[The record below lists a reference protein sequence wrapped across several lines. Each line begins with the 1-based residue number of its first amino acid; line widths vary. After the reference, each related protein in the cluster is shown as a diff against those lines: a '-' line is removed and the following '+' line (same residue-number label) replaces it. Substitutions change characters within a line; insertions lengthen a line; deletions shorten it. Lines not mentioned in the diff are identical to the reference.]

1 MALNFKRRNFDLIL
15 GGNSVLRGQW
25 GPGTAA
31 QSCGCP
37 NPGGTQGHGWALG
50 NLSRWGQP
58 AHGRDRTGWA
68 LRSFPTQGI
77 LWSYDSY
84 NCSEVNIQIPNI
96 VLSKHIRVTQLA
108 FRLLCIT
115 KSVPLCYVMQP
126 ARFQAISVFCSPQNI
141 LKCIARLLE
150 KLCTLHKPAVG
161 NDLAAYI
168 SWMS

>member
-1 MALNFKRRNFDLIL
+1 MARGHGGMALNFKRRNFDLIL

-25 GPGTAA
+25 GPGIAA

-68 LRSFPTQGI
+68 LRSFSTQGM

-96 VLSKHIRVTQLA
+96 VLSKHIWVTQLA
-108 FRLLCIT
+108 FRLCALQEAYLCAT
-115 KSVPLCYVMQP
+115 WCNLQDFRPSVYSAVPRIYSSALPVFWRSC
-126 ARFQAISVFCSPQNI
+126 AR
-141 LKCIARLLE
+141 CINLPWAM
-150 KLCTLHKPAVG
+150 T
-161 NDLAAYI
+161 
-168 SWMS
+168 